1 MGIPLTAD
9 QAHTAFADAELLC
22 GKEEVEA
29 ALDRM
34 AGEIGACL
42 GARDPLI
49 LCVMMGGLIP
59 AARLLARFDF
69 PLQLD
74 YVHATRYRGATS
86 GGELEWK
93 CRPETP
99 LAGRVVLVV
108 DDILDEGWTLAAIL
122 ADCRKRGAQ
131 EVQSAVLVNKRHDRK
146 APVRADYVGVE
157 VEDRYV
163 FGYGMDYRGYLRNA
177 PGIYAVREDSAES
190 SYDPADCA

>member
-1 MGIPLTAD
+1 MALTAR
-9 QAHTAFADAELLC
+9 QAHTTFANAELLC
-22 GKEEVEA
+22 PKGEVEA

-34 AGEIGACL
+34 AGEIGARL

-59 AARLLARFDF
+59 TARLLARFDF

-74 YVHATRYRGATS
+74 YVHATRYRGATR
-86 GGELEWK
+86 GGELHWK
-93 CRPETP
+93 RRPETP
-99 LAGRVVLVV
+99 LADRVVLVV

-122 ADCRKRGAQ
+122 EDCRVRGAQ
-131 EVQSAVLVNKRHDRK
+131 EVHSAILVNKRHDRK
-146 APVRADYVGVE
+146 APVTADYVGVE

-177 PGIYAVREDSAES
+177 PGIYAVREDSTGIVS
-190 SYDPADCA
+190 DPVDPA

>member
-1 MGIPLTAD
+1 MSLTAR
-9 QAHTAFADAELLC
+9 QVHTAFADAELLC
-22 GKEEVEA
+22 PKEEVEA

-34 AGEIGACL
+34 AGEIGARL

-59 AARLLARFDF
+59 TARLLARFDF

-74 YVHATRYRGATS
+74 YVHATRYRGATR
-86 GGELEWK
+86 GGELHWK

-122 ADCRKRGAQ
+122 EDCRARGAQ
-131 EVQSAVLVNKRHDRK
+131 EVHSAVLVSKRHDRK
-146 APVRADYVGVE
+146 APVAADYVGVE

-163 FGYGMDYRGYLRNA
+163 FGYGMDYLGYLRNA
-177 PGIYAVREDSAES
+177 PGIYAVREDSPGVVS
-190 SYDPADCA
+190 DPADPA